1 MPLQKRGQVVGGAV
15 MEENNNAHTKYE
27 VKIEMCCKQNGNPL
41 GRRVERLKFLKC
53 IGKNENP
60 LAFPPTFNKK

>member
-1 MPLQKRGQVVGGAV
+1 

-41 GRRVERLKFLKC
+41 GEEAGGAVKISEMYW
-53 IGKNENP
+53 
-60 LAFPPTFNKK
+60 KK

>member
-1 MPLQKRGQVVGGAV
+1 

-41 GRRVERLKFLKC
+41 GRRVERLKFPKC